1 MVAYDVIIA
10 GAGTGGCGAA
20 IAIAQKG
27 FKVALI
33 DRRPAEK
40 IGDKV
45 CGDGV
50 TEAYFTAIENLG
62 IKGIPRPK
70 GEEFYQVISGAHLV
84 SPDGQTRYTLE
95 KEGAIGWILDRHIFG
110 QRLLHDA
117 QKFGAE
123 LIPETY
129 VRDLIFK
136 DETVI
141 GVKIRKKDR
150 SIQSLSSHIVID
162 ASGVSTVL
170 RRQFDPQKSGFEQ
183 TINPHDICYAYREI
197 VEFDQ
202 ELEFPHALEIRFDQK
217 LASEGYFWIFP
228 RSATSANVGLGV
240 AATGHYDS
248 PKTLFKKCIRQQEL
262 FNDYRVLKAGAAR
275 LPLRRPLD
283 NLVENGFMLVGDAGC
298 QVRPS
303 DGGGIGGSMWAGAY
317 ASLAVEKAFNTGNYS
332 KATLWSYNLDI
343 MGWMGIENAQLQ
355 IIKAFITSLN
365 NREILEMMNK
375 GVIEKED
382 FIKLAEGSLPMSNL
396 EKMKRVWR
404 GKKIIKVLLGLNAM
418 QSTIEEVKK
427 HYRNYPKTPDEF
439 PTWKE
444 KNLSFFNKR

>member
-1 MVAYDVIIA
+1 MVDYDVIIA

-33 DRRPAEK
+33 DRRPVEK

-62 IKGIPRPK
+62 VKGIPRPK

-117 QKFGAE
+117 QKYGAE

-136 DETVI
+136 DEAVV

-183 TINPHDICYAYREI
+183 TINPH
-197 VEFDQ
+197 
-202 ELEFPHALEIRFDQK
+202 
-217 LASEGYFWIFP
+217 
-228 RSATSANVGLGV
+228 
-240 AATGHYDS
+240 
-248 PKTLFKKCIRQQEL
+248 
-262 FNDYRVLKAGAAR
+262 
-275 LPLRRPLD
+275 
-283 NLVENGFMLVGDAGC
+283 
-298 QVRPS
+298 
-303 DGGGIGGSMWAGAY
+303 
-317 ASLAVEKAFNTGNYS
+317 
-332 KATLWSYNLDI
+332 
-343 MGWMGIENAQLQ
+343 
-355 IIKAFITSLN
+355 
-365 NREILEMMNK
+365 
-375 GVIEKED
+375 
-382 FIKLAEGSLPMSNL
+382 
-396 EKMKRVWR
+396 
-404 GKKIIKVLLGLNAM
+404 
-418 QSTIEEVKK
+418 
-427 HYRNYPKTPDEF
+427 
-439 PTWKE
+439 
-444 KNLSFFNKR
+444 

>member
-1 MVAYDVIIA
+1 MVDYDVIIA

-33 DRRPAEK
+33 DRHPAEK

-45 CGDGV
+45 CGDAIPEGYFPIIEDIGV
-50 TEAYFTAIENLG
+50 
-62 IKGIPRPK
+62 KGIYRPK
-70 GEEFYQVISGAHLV
+70 EAEFYQKVSEIHLV
-84 SPDGQTRYTLE
+84 SPDSQTRFLLE
-95 KEGAIGWILDRHIFG
+95 QEGTEGWVLDRHRFG

-117 QKFGAE
+117 QKYGTE
-123 LIPETY
+123 LIPDTY
-129 VRDLIFK
+129 VRDLVFK
-136 DETVI
+136 DGRVV
-141 GVKIRKKDR
+141 GVKTRIKDR
-150 SIQSLSSHIVID
+150 SVRSLSSHIVID

-303 DGGGIGGSMWAGAY
+303 DGGGIGGSMWAGAH
-317 ASLAVEKAFNTGNYS
+317 ASLAIEKALQAGDYS
-332 KATLWSYNLDI
+332 KSMLWSYNCDV
-343 MGWMGIENAQLQ
+343 MGELGLENAKLEVVKNFM
-355 IIKAFITSLN
+355 ISLTN
-365 NREILEMMNK
+365 KQILELMNK
-375 GVIEKED
+375 RVIEED
-382 FIKLAEGSLPMSNL
+382 DIINVFQGSFSMSNF
-396 EKMKRVWR
+396 EKLIRIWR
-404 GKKIIKVLLGLNAM
+404 GKKIIGILNRIRVTQLKLEKV
-418 QSTIEEVKK
+418 EK
-427 HYRNYPKTPDEF
+427 HYKNYPKTPEEF
-439 PTWKE
+439 PKWKRKSME
-444 KNLSFFNKR
+444 LFRNK